1 MYGKGVKKQGCPRLC
16 GLTLASH
23 LPDADADAPRRRYP
37 ALQWQARAARRA
49 AGRLAQAGGW
59 LRERAVLC
67 RYAHVPLSNLGGDS
81 AVAVAD
87 VLMARRCGQ
96 WRQKMCK
103 RNNRLSPV
111 VFPCCWW
118 QI

>member
-1 MYGKGVKKQGCPRLC
+1 MPSCYNCALRPFLPLLPFPPSSSSF
-16 GLTLASH
+16 LTPYPIFP
-23 LPDADADAPRRRYP
+23 LPPPPLRYP

-67 RYAHVPLSNLGGDS
+67 RYAHVSLANLGGDS

-87 VLMARRCGQ
+87 VLMARR
-96 WRQKMCK
+96 
-103 RNNRLSPV
+103 
-111 VFPCCWW
+111 
-118 QI
+118 